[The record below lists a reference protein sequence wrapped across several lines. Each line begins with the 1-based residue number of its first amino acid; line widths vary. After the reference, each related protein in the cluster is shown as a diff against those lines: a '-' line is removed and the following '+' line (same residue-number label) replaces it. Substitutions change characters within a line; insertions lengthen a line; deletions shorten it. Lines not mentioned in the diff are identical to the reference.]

1 MANLL
6 KTIAVRGLPLIA
18 ALGCLGLDTALAA
31 PERRALLIGINEY
44 ASPKVVDLRGAVND
58 VKMLRRILVSRF
70 GFDEQNITVLVDE
83 QATRSALPDAM
94 TASTIPGVQPSVCAA
109 AASGTPAR
117 SKSAR

>member
-6 KTIAVRGLPLIA
+6 KTIAVRGLSLIA

-58 VKMLRRILVSRF
+58 RRAPPRRRGRQLDLF
-70 GFDEQNITVLVDE
+70 
-83 QATRSALPDAM
+83 
-94 TASTIPGVQPSVCAA
+94 
-109 AASGTPAR
+109 
-117 SKSAR
+117 